1 MNVSNR
7 LSEDVKIVG
16 NLFAKDDLFIDCELE
31 GEISSQGNLTVGEN
45 AKLKGEIKASNIVV
59 FGKIDGNI
67 ESKNRCELKESSVIN
82 GNVAASTLRV
92 IEGSEFN
99 GRANVTRNPKPQ
111 SSTELNKQQEQPA
124 PQEPKDKPEDPAK
137 K

>member
-59 FGKIDGNI
+59 FGEIEGNI
-67 ESKNRCELKESSVIN
+67 ESKNRCELKESSIIN

-92 IEGSEFN
+92 VEGSEFN
-99 GRANVTRNPKPQ
+99 GRAHVTRSSKPKANLDANKPQ
-111 SSTELNKQQEQPA
+111 ENKGKPGE
-124 PQEPKDKPEDPAK
+124 EPKK
-137 K
+137 